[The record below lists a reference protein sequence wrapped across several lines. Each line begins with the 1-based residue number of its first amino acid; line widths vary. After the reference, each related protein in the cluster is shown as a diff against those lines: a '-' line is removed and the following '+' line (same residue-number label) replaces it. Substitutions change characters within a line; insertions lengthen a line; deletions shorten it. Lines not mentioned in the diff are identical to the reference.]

1 MAAPANPNI
10 SDSDVNGMFMGLT
23 EAEAEA
29 LAEENGLTYR
39 VAQRDSMR
47 YPMTMDYRPDRVTVV
62 ITNDHVTQAN
72 LG

>member
-1 MAAPANPNI
+1 
-10 SDSDVNGMFMGLT
+10 MGLT